1 VLGDVLIYSEILLV
15 IDFMNLKIN
24 LTQSFRGT
32 YRDRVCV
39 HRGKCSYVFKYL
51 YVYCVSIKKL
61 MTNS

>member
-1 VLGDVLIYSEILLV
+1 
-15 IDFMNLKIN
+15 MNLKIN

-51 YVYCVSIKKL
+51 YLYCVSIKKL